1 MTHQPAAR
9 GRGWYPRPMADSPV
23 AEDPPVA
30 EDLPVAEEM
39 GITWENRV
47 LRRLPRSPL
56 LVAVIITAVISSLYV
71 AGQLAL
77 GYAIDLEPLVLALF
91 IGYSAAVNVYLTASI
106 DRDGGWLDE
115 IPDLERG
122 PFFLMHPVAVVARS
136 RFAGAVGF
144 AMGLVVIET
153 LVYASGGS
161 LGAAWTELNSNTLVI
176 PILLLLSWLIG
187 RFAYFSLAY
196 SDTWT
201 RLDGGPID
209 LLDLSPLYARG
220 RIGLRVAL
228 VWIVGVSIAGL
239 FFIDDT
245 WWAVGPGVA
254 LCLLVGT
261 AALVIPVRGVARQVR
276 ALKRHELER
285 VRLELRQVRDEVMD
299 RGEHGGRLAD
309 LLAYEAKIE
318 SISEWPFD
326 VPTLRRFGLYLLI
339 PLGSMVGGAVV
350 ERIVDALLDR

>member
-1 MTHQPAAR
+1 
-9 GRGWYPRPMADSPV
+9 MA
-23 AEDPPVA
+23 DPPVA
-30 EDLPVAEEM
+30 EEM
-39 GITWENRV
+39 RITWENRV
-47 LRRLPRSPL
+47 IRWLPRSPL
-56 LVAVIITAVISSLYV
+56 RIAVIITAVISSLYI
-71 AGQLAL
+71 AGQLAF

-106 DRDGGWLDE
+106 DRDGGWLDAV
-115 IPDLERG
+115 PAQERG
-122 PFFLMHPVAVVARS
+122 PFFLMHPIEMVARS
-136 RFAGAVGF
+136 RIAGAVGLL
-144 AMGLVVIET
+144 MGLLVVEV
-153 LVYASGGS
+153 LVYANGGS
-161 LGAAWTELNSNTLVI
+161 PGAAWTALNSSTLAI
-176 PILLLLSWLIG
+176 PILLLLSWLVG

-201 RLDGGPID
+201 QLPGESID

-228 VWIVGVSIAGL
+228 VWIIGVSIAGL
-239 FFIDDT
+239 LFIDDS
-245 WWAVGPGVA
+245 WWAVGPAVA

-276 ALKRHELER
+276 ELKRGELER
-285 VRLELRQVRDEVMD
+285 VRHELRQVRDEVMD
-299 RGEHGGRLAD
+299 RGERGGRLAD

-339 PLGSMVGGAVV
+339 PLGSMVGGALV
-350 ERIVDALLDR
+350 ERIVDALFDR